1 MNTTTDLDS
10 YRAQLLQ
17 DISNVDNLEA
27 LESIRR
33 AYRRAVNKL
42 EKETPTSYTMEELNA
57 RIDQALDDAKSGK
70 TYTCDEVYSMMESK
84 YPWLCK

>member
-1 MNTTTDLDS
+1 MNTTTDLNA

-17 DISNVDNLEA
+17 DISNIDNLEA

-42 EKETPTSYTMEELNA
+42 KKETPAPYTVEELNA
-57 RIDQALDDAKSGK
+57 RIDRSEADYEAGRYISNEEMNRRMQQYLERCYK
-70 TYTCDEVYSMMESK
+70 
-84 YPWLCK
+84 